1 MSAHYVI
8 AIDGP
13 AASGKGTLAR
23 RLAQHLGFS
32 YLDTG
37 ALYRAVGKAVRDGGG
52 NPELESDAVL
62 AAQNLAQSLKP
73 EDLQNP
79 ALRTDEAGQD
89 ASKVAKYPQVR
100 AALLQF
106 QKDFAA
112 SPPEGIAGVVMDGRD
127 IGTVI
132 CPDADV
138 KLFVTATP
146 EARSKRR
153 YLELSAKGLKTSM
166 EAVVADMKE
175 RDTRDS
181 GRDTAPLKPADD
193 AHILDTSTMD
203 ADAAFAA
210 ALAIVLKGLKR
221 A

>member
-23 RLAQHLGFS
+23 RLAQHLGFA

-37 ALYRAVGKAVRDGGG
+37 ALYRAVGKAVRDEGG
-52 NPELESDAVL
+52 NPDVESDAVL

-112 SPPEGIAGVVMDGRD
+112 TPPEGIAGVVMDGRD

-175 RDTRDS
+175 RDARDS
-181 GRDTAPLKPADD
+181 GRDTAPLKPAHD

>member
-23 RLAQHLGFS
+23 RLARHLGFA

-37 ALYRAVGKAVRDGGG
+37 TLYRAVGKAVRDGGG
-52 NPELESDAVL
+52 NPEFESDAVF
-62 AAQNLAQSLKP
+62 AAQNFAHSLKA

-100 AALLQF
+100 EALLQF

-138 KLFVTATP
+138 KLFVTAST
-146 EARSKRR
+146 EVRSKRR
-153 YLELSAKGLKTSM
+153 YLELTAKGLKTSM
-166 EAVVADMKE
+166 EAVMADMTE
-175 RDTRDS
+175 RDARDS
-181 GRDTAPLKPADD
+181 GRDTAPLKPAED
-193 AHILDTSTMD
+193 AHILDTSMLD

-210 ALAIVLKGLKR
+210 ALAIVLKGLQR
-221 A
+221 S

>member
-23 RLAQHLGFS
+23 RLAQHLGFA

-52 NPELESDAVL
+52 NPELESDAVF

-153 YLELSAKGLKTSM
+153 YLEQSAKGLKTSM